1 MMTRLLAILI
11 AIALPA
17 DNAKAQ
23 SHDPTPSSEAAA
35 MTPLETRANEVVAVL
50 NGDDDGEAIFAPV
63 FLNAVP
69 LDQLAALSRQLTDQ
83 FGPALGVEDVTPS
96 GETVALVTVRMERAI
111 GQLNLS
117 IDPSDD
123 NRING
128 LRLLEFKPTGDTI
141 DKVTADLKAL
151 DGKVS
156 AYFGPLYDGKA
167 TLSLNPKAQMPLG
180 SAMKLYVLGALG
192 QEIAQGTR
200 SWNDVVTLDTKSFP
214 SGQMQNW
221 PKGSPVTLHTLA
233 SLMISISDNTATD
246 QLVNLLGRETIEAYM
261 AQTGHSAPALN
272 TPWITTRELF
282 LIKGGSSETLEAYSN
297 GPVAERAAI
306 LETLEENPATLEQI
320 NAKLAAGPVAIESV
334 EWFANAADLAGLF
347 RMMRRNSDPEALRI
361 MAINPALPP
370 SVTDQW
376 GYVGFKG
383 GSETGVLNMTWL
395 LVDLQGKDWVLTLSW
410 ANSDK
415 PVETQTLLL
424 IAQRILSLKR

>member
-1 MMTRLLAILI
+1 MTRLLAILI

-17 DNAKAQ
+17 DDAKAQ
-23 SHDPTPSSEAAA
+23 SHDPTPSPEAAA

-69 LDQLAALSRQLTDQ
+69 LEQLAALSRQLTDQ
-83 FGPALGVEDVTPS
+83 FGRALGVEDVAPS

-156 AYFGPLYDGKA
+156 AYFGPLNDGKA
-167 TLSLNPKAQMPLG
+167 TLSLNPEAQMPLG

-192 QEIAQGTR
+192 EEIAQGTR
-200 SWNDVVTLDTKSFP
+200 SWTDVVTLDTKSFP

-297 GPVAERAAI
+297 GPAAERTAI
-306 LETLEENPATLEQI
+306 LEKLEENPATLGQI

>member
-1 MMTRLLAILI
+1 MTRLLAILI

-35 MTPLETRANEVVAVL
+35 MPPLATRANEVVAVL
-50 NGDDDGEAIFAPV
+50 NGDDDGEASFAPV

-69 LDQLAALSRQLTDQ
+69 LEQLAALARQLTDQ

-128 LRLLEFKPTGDTI
+128 LRLREFKPNGDTI

-167 TLSLNPKAQMPLG
+167 TLSLNPEAQMPLG

-200 SWNDVVTLDTKSFP
+200 SWTDVVTLDTKSFP

-261 AQTGHSAPALN
+261 AQPGHSAPALN

-297 GPVAERAAI
+297 GPAAERTAI
-306 LETLEENPATLEQI
+306 LEKLEENPATLGQI

-370 SVTDQW
+370 SVTAQW